1 MELFQNVLGMVSQPD
16 LLTTGFN
23 VTRPSDPIDGLF
35 DDELTDNL
43 VARWNYIAN
52 EYQIPQ
58 MAQFHGFD
66 TVAQKSVRAPI
77 DQRNIEKGL
86 IKVKRNTSELLYE
99 LQGRGVNTERALYDY
114 VMEDINTLADE
125 VVTRTKVAKN
135 ELMATGKVTI
145 SENNL
150 ELTVDYGVP
159 AENVALELDFGPGAD
174 KDIPAQIQD
183 IIDMAA
189 DKGVTINGLLCA
201 RSALSKMRQD
211 AAVQKAI
218 NGMYMQGVLVTQQAL
233 LSFLESEYGI
243 TRVVINDQSYSTP
256 WTVDDSTGRP
266 LTNTTRYYPKNK
278 ISFFGTGNGMRL
290 GSGLWGIPPEE
301 QIARFGVETGSSAVN
316 PYVYVTQW
324 AEKDPAV
331 VWTKAS
337 GLFMPVLFNPYSLY
351 VATII
356 ETAGA

>member
-1 MELFQNVLGMVSQPD
+1 MEFFQNVLGMVTEPD

-23 VTRPSDPIDGLF
+23 VTRPNDPIDGLF

-52 EYQIPQ
+52 EFQIPQ
-58 MAQFHGFD
+58 MAQFHAFD

-125 VVTRTKVAKN
+125 VITRTKVAKN
-135 ELMATGKVTI
+135 ELLATGKVTL
-145 SENNL
+145 SENDVD
-150 ELTVDYGVP
+150 LTVDYGVP
-159 AENVALELDFGPGAD
+159 AENLALEIDFGKGAD
-174 KDIPAQIQD
+174 KSVPDQLQD
-183 IIDMAA
+183 IVDMAA
-189 DKGVTINGLLCA
+189 DKGVTINGMVCA
-201 RSALSKMRQD
+201 RSVLSKMRQNP
-211 AAVQKAI
+211 AVQKAI
-218 NGMYMQGVLVTQQAL
+218 NGLYMEGVLVTQAAL

-256 WTVDDSTGRP
+256 WEVGADGRP
-266 LTNTTRYYPKNK
+266 VTHSTRYFPKNK
-278 ISFFGTGNGMRL
+278 VSFFGTGNGMRL

-301 QIARFGVETGSSAVN
+301 QIARFGVETGSSALN

-351 VATII
+351 VASVQ
-356 ETAGA
+356 ETPGA

>member
-1 MELFQNVLGMVSQPD
+1 MELFQNVLGMVTEPD

-23 VTRPSDPIDGLF
+23 VTRPNDPIDGLF

-52 EYQIPQ
+52 EFQIPQ
-58 MAQFHGFD
+58 MAQFHAFD

-99 LQGRGVNTERALYDY
+99 LQGKGVNTERALYDY

-125 VVTRTKVAKN
+125 VITRTKVAKN
-135 ELMATGKVTI
+135 ELLATGKVTI
-145 SENNL
+145 TENDVN
-150 ELTVDYGVP
+150 LTVDYGVP
-159 AENVALELDFGPGAD
+159 SDNLELELDFGAGAEKSVPD
-174 KDIPAQIQD
+174 QLQD
-183 IIDMAA
+183 IVDMAA
-189 DKGVTINGLLCA
+189 DKGVTLNGIVCA
-201 RSALSKMRQD
+201 RSTLSKMRQNV
-211 AAVQKAI
+211 AVQKAI
-218 NGMYMQGVLVTQQAL
+218 NGLYMEGVLVTQAAL

-243 TRVVINDQSYSTP
+243 TRVVINDLSYSTP
-256 WTVDDSTGRP
+256 WGVGTDGRP
-266 LTNTTRYYPKNK
+266 VTHSTRYFPKDK
-278 ISFFGTGNGMRL
+278 ITFFGTGNGMRL

-301 QIARFGVETGSSAVN
+301 QIARFGVETGSSALN

-351 VATII
+351 VATVKN
-356 ETAGA
+356 TPGA

>member
-1 MELFQNVLGMVSQPD
+1 MELFENVLGMVSEPD

-23 VTRPSDPIDGLF
+23 ITRPSDPIDGLF
-35 DDELTDNL
+35 DDELTSNL

-58 MAQFHGFD
+58 MAQFHAFD

-99 LQGRGVNTERALYDY
+99 LQGRGVTTEQALYDY

-135 ELMATGKVTI
+135 ELLATGEITI
-145 SENNL
+145 KENNVD
-150 ELTVDYGVP
+150 TKVDYGVP
-159 AENVALELDFGPGAD
+159 IENVNLELDFGKGAD
-174 KDIPAQIQD
+174 KDIPSQLQD
-183 IIDMAA
+183 LVDRAG
-189 DKGVTINGLLCA
+189 DNGVQLTGMLCA
-201 RSALSKMRQD
+201 RSTLSKLRQN
-211 AAVQKAI
+211 AAIQKAV
-218 NGMYMQGVLVTQQAL
+218 NGMYMEGVLVTADAVR
-233 LSFLESEYGI
+233 SFLDSEYGI
-243 TRVVINDQSYSTP
+243 HRVITNDLSYSAP
-256 WTVDDSTGRP
+256 WTVGEDGRP
-266 LTNTTRYYPKNK
+266 VTNTKRYYPKDR

-301 QIARFGVETGSSAVN
+301 QIANFGNVGGSSVN
-316 PYVYVTQW
+316 PYVYVHQW
-324 AEKDPAV
+324 VEDDPAV

-337 GLFMPVLFNPYSLY
+337 GLFMPVLFNPNSLY
-351 VATII
+351 VAKVV
-356 ETAGA
+356 ETPKV

>member
-1 MELFQNVLGMVSQPD
+1 MEFFQNVLGMVTEPD

-23 VTRPSDPIDGLF
+23 VTRPNDPIDGLF

-52 EYQIPQ
+52 EFQIPQ
-58 MAQFHGFD
+58 MAQFHAFD

-125 VVTRTKVAKN
+125 VITRTKVAKN
-135 ELMATGKVTI
+135 ELLATGKVTI
-145 SENNL
+145 SENDVDL
-150 ELTVDYGVP
+150 EIDYGVP
-159 AENVALELDFGPGAD
+159 AENLALEIDFGAGAAKSVPD
-174 KDIPAQIQD
+174 QLQD
-183 IIDMAA
+183 IVDMAA
-189 DKGVTINGLLCA
+189 DKGVTINGMVCA
-201 RSALSKMRQD
+201 RSVLSKMRQNP
-211 AAVQKAI
+211 AVQKAI
-218 NGMYMQGVLVTQQAL
+218 NGLYMEGVLVTQAAL

-256 WTVDDSTGRP
+256 WEVGADGRP
-266 LTNTTRYYPKNK
+266 VTHSTRYFPKNK
-278 ISFFGTGNGMRL
+278 VSFFGTGNGMRL

-301 QIARFGVETGSSAVN
+301 QIARFGVETGSSALN

-351 VATII
+351 VASVQ
-356 ETAGA
+356 ETPGA

>member
-1 MELFQNVLGMVSQPD
+1 MEFFQNVLGMVTEPD

-23 VTRPSDPIDGLF
+23 VTRPNDPIDGLF

-52 EYQIPQ
+52 EFQIPQ
-58 MAQFHGFD
+58 MAQFHAFD

-125 VVTRTKVAKN
+125 VITRTKVAKN
-135 ELMATGKVTI
+135 ELLATGKVTI
-145 SENNL
+145 SENDVD
-150 ELTVDYGVP
+150 LTVDYGVP
-159 AENVALELDFGPGAD
+159 AENLALEIDFGKGAD
-174 KDIPAQIQD
+174 KSVPDQLQD
-183 IIDMAA
+183 IVDMAA
-189 DKGVTINGLLCA
+189 DKGVTINGMVCA
-201 RSALSKMRQD
+201 RSVLSKMRQNP
-211 AAVQKAI
+211 AVQKAI
-218 NGMYMQGVLVTQQAL
+218 NGLYMEGVLVTQAAL

-256 WTVDDSTGRP
+256 WEVGADGRP
-266 LTNTTRYYPKNK
+266 VTHSTRYFPKNK
-278 ISFFGTGNGMRL
+278 VSFFGTGNGMRL

-301 QIARFGVETGSSAVN
+301 QIARFGVETGSSALN

-351 VATII
+351 VASVQ
-356 ETAGA
+356 ETPGA

>member
-1 MELFQNVLGMVSQPD
+1 MEFFQNVLGMVTEPD

-23 VTRPSDPIDGLF
+23 VTRPNDPIDGLF

-66 TVAQKSVRAPI
+66 TVAQKSTRAPI

-99 LQGRGVNTERALYDY
+99 LKGRGVSGERSLYEY

-125 VVTRTKVAKN
+125 VITRTKVAKN

-159 AENVALELDFGPGAD
+159 EENLSLELDFGKGAAKPVPD
-174 KDIPAQIQD
+174 QIQD
-183 IIDMAA
+183 IVDMAA
-189 DKGVTINGLLCA
+189 DKGVTLNGILCA
-201 RSALSKMRQD
+201 RSTLSKLRQNV
-211 AAVQKAI
+211 AVQKAI
-218 NGMYMQGVLVTQQAL
+218 NGINMEGVLVTQAAL

-243 TRVVINDQSYSTP
+243 TRVVINDLSFSTP
-256 WTVDDSTGRP
+256 WETGEDGRP
-266 LTNTTRYYPKNK
+266 VVHSTRYYPKDK

-301 QIARFGVETGSSAVN
+301 QIARFGVETGSSALN

-351 VATII
+351 VATVT
-356 ETAGA
+356 ETPGA

>member
-1 MELFQNVLGMVSQPD
+1 MEFFQNVLGMVTEPD

-23 VTRPSDPIDGLF
+23 VTRPNDPIDGLF

-52 EYQIPQ
+52 EFQIPQ
-58 MAQFHGFD
+58 MAQFHAFD

-125 VVTRTKVAKN
+125 VITRTKVAKN
-135 ELMATGKVTI
+135 ELLATGKVTI
-145 SENNL
+145 SENDVD
-150 ELTVDYGVP
+150 LTVDYGVP
-159 AENVALELDFGPGAD
+159 DENLALTVDFGAGAEKSVPD
-174 KDIPAQIQD
+174 QLQD
-183 IIDMAA
+183 IVDMAA
-189 DKGVTINGLLCA
+189 DKGVTINGMVCA
-201 RSALSKMRQD
+201 RSVLSKMRQNP
-211 AAVQKAI
+211 AVQKAI
-218 NGMYMQGVLVTQQAL
+218 NGLYMEGVLVTQAAL

-256 WTVDDSTGRP
+256 WEVGNDGRP
-266 LTNTTRYYPKNK
+266 VTHSTRYFPKNK

-301 QIARFGVETGSSAVN
+301 QIARFGVETGSSALN

-351 VATII
+351 VASVQ
-356 ETAGA
+356 ETPGA

>member
-1 MELFQNVLGMVSQPD
+1 MVSEPD

-23 VTRPSDPIDGLF
+23 VTRPNDPIDGLF

-43 VARWNYIAN
+43 VARWNYISN

-58 MAQFHGFD
+58 MAQFHAFD

-77 DQRNIEKGL
+77 DQRSIEKGL
-86 IKVKRNTSELLYE
+86 IKVKRNTSELLFE
-99 LQGRGVNTERALYDY
+99 LQGRGVNTERALYEY
-114 VMEDINTLADE
+114 VMEDINTLSDE
-125 VVTRTKVAKN
+125 VITRTKVTKN

-145 SENNL
+145 KENDL
-150 ELTVDYGVP
+150 ELEVDYGVP
-159 AENVALELDFGPGAD
+159 SENLELTLDFGSGAA
-174 KDIPAQIQD
+174 KDVPSQIQD
-183 IIDMAA
+183 IVDMAA
-189 DKGVTINGLLCA
+189 DKGVTLNGMLCA
-201 RSALSKMRQD
+201 RSTLSKMRQD

-218 NGMYMQGVLVTQQAL
+218 NGINMQGILVTQDAL
-233 LSFLESEYGI
+233 RSFLDSEYGI
-243 TRVVINDQSYSTP
+243 SRVIVNDQSFSTP
-256 WTVDDSTGRP
+256 WEIGADGRP
-266 LTNTTRYYPKNK
+266 VTHTTRYFPKDK

-301 QIARFGVETGSSAVN
+301 QIARFGVDTGSSALN

-337 GLFMPVLFNPYSLY
+337 GLFMPVLYNPYSLY
-351 VATII
+351 VATVT
-356 ETAGA
+356 ETPGA

>member
-1 MELFQNVLGMVSQPD
+1 MELFKNVLGMVSEPD

-23 VTRPSDPIDGLF
+23 VIRLSDPIDGLF
-35 DDELTDNL
+35 DDERTDNL

-58 MAQFHGFD
+58 MAQFHAFD

-99 LQGRGVNTERALYDY
+99 LQNRGVNTEAGLYDY
-114 VMEDINTLADE
+114 VMNDINALTDE

-135 ELMATGKVTI
+135 ELLATGKVTI
-145 SENNL
+145 SENDL
-150 ELTVDYGVP
+150 EATVEYGVP
-159 AENVALELDFGPGAD
+159 EENMTLTLDVGDGAST
-174 KDIPAQIQD
+174 PLTEQLQN

-189 DKGVTINGLLCA
+189 DNGVTLTGMVCA
-201 RSALSKMRQD
+201 RSTLSKMRQN
-211 AAVQKAI
+211 ANVQKAI
-218 NGMYMQGVLVTQQAL
+218 NGTTMEGVLLTNAAL
-233 LSFLESEYGI
+233 QSFLDTEYGI
-243 TRVVINDQSYSTP
+243 SRIITNDLSYSLP
-256 WTVDDSTGRP
+256 WTVDASTGRP
-266 LTNTTRYYPKNK
+266 KVEQKRYFPKTRV
-278 ISFFGTGNGMRL
+278 SFFGTGNGMRL

-301 QIARFGVETGSSAVN
+301 QIARFEQAAPSGQN

-351 VATII
+351 GATVA
-356 ETAGA
+356 ETPGA

>member
-1 MELFQNVLGMVSQPD
+1 MELFKNVLGMVSEPD

-23 VTRPSDPIDGLF
+23 VTRPNDPIDGLF

-52 EYQIPQ
+52 EFQIPQ

-99 LQGRGVNTERALYDY
+99 LKGRGVSTERALYDY

-125 VVTRTKVAKN
+125 VITRTKVAKN
-135 ELMATGKVTI
+135 ELLATGKVTI
-145 SENNL
+145 TENDVNL
-150 ELTVDYGVP
+150 AIDYGVP
-159 AENVALELDFGPGAD
+159 EENTSLELDFGDGAE
-174 KDIPAQIQD
+174 KDVPTQIQD

-189 DKGVTINGLLCA
+189 DKGVNLNGVVCA
-201 RSALSKMRQD
+201 RSSLSKMRQNT
-211 AAVQKAI
+211 AIQKAI
-218 NGMYMQGVLVTQQAL
+218 NGLAMQGVLVTQAAL

-243 TRVVINDQSYSTP
+243 TRVVINDLSYSTP
-256 WTVDDSTGRP
+256 WGIGEDGRP
-266 LTNTTRYYPKNK
+266 VTHSTRYFPKDR
-278 ISFFGTGNGMRL
+278 ITFFGTGNGMRL

-301 QIARFGVETGSSAVN
+301 QIARFGVEVDSSALN

-351 VATII
+351 IATIK
-356 ETAGA
+356 ETPGA

>member
-1 MELFQNVLGMVSQPD
+1 MELFKNVLGMVSEPD

-23 VTRPSDPIDGLF
+23 VTRPSDPVDRLF
-35 DDELTDNL
+35 GDEVTDNL
-43 VARWNYIAN
+43 VARWNYIAS

-58 MAQFHGFD
+58 MAQFHAFD

-99 LQGRGVNTERALYDY
+99 LAGRGVNVEATLYRY

-135 ELMATGKVTI
+135 ELLATGQVTI
-145 SENNL
+145 KENDL
-150 ELTVDYGVP
+150 DLTVDYGVP
-159 AENVALELDFGPGAD
+159 AAHKALTLDFGAGAA
-174 KDIPAQIQD
+174 KPIPDQIQD
-183 IIDMAA
+183 IVDMAA
-189 DKGVTINGLLCA
+189 DEGVTLNGIVCA
-201 RSALSKMRQD
+201 RSVLSKLRSD
-211 AAVQKAI
+211 EAVQKAI
-218 NGMYMQGVLVTQQAL
+218 NGVYMTGVMVSNANLTAWLDTEFGLAQV
-233 LSFLESEYGI
+233 I
-243 TRVVINDQSYSTP
+243 TNDLSYSLP
-256 WTVDDSTGRP
+256 WTEGNDGRP
-266 LTNTTRYYPKNK
+266 VVSQKRYFPKDK
-278 ISFFGTGNGMRL
+278 VTFFGTANGMRL
-290 GSGLWGIPPEE
+290 GTGLWGVPPEE
-301 QIARFGVETGSSAVN
+301 QIRRFESVGASGQN

-337 GLFMPVLFNPYSLY
+337 GLFMPVLFNPNSLY
-351 VATII
+351 IATTT